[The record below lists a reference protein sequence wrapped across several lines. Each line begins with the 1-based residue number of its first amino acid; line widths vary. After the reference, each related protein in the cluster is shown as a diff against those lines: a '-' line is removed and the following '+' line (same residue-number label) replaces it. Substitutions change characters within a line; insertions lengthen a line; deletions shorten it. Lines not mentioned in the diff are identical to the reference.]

1 MWKMIVATYQILRM
15 YEKYKTLIITHF
27 KKIEILNVN

>member
-1 MWKMIVATYQILRM
+1 MWKMIVTTYQILKM

-27 KKIEILNVN
+27 LKNEILNVN